1 MITKGK
7 LNGLSL
13 FSGYAGIDLAL
24 TDYVR
29 PLLYCEIEKY
39 AQGILLSRM
48 AGELIPFAPIWGD
61 VRTLD
66 GNQFKG
72 LVNIVYGGFPC
83 QDTSNAGKGKGLA
96 GERSGLFFEVV
107 RICREASPE
116 FIFLE
121 NVPGIR
127 KRGSFE
133 VSKELAGI
141 GYDCRFG
148 LLSAAEVGA
157 NHRRDRYF
165 CLAIKRD
172 LSNADGPGLLGQAL
186 APETQDNQR
195 VRESHGGTMPA
206 ALDGN
211 WWAIGS
217 ELGRVDNGTP
227 FRLDR
232 VKALGNGVVPLQV
245 KKAFEILMGVKNES
259 R

>member
-1 MITKGK
+1 MKGK

-13 FSGYAGIDLAL
+13 FSGYAGIDIGLS
-24 TDYVR
+24 DYVR
-29 PLLYCEIEKY
+29 PLLYCEIERY

-48 AGELIPFAPIWGD
+48 EDELIPFSPIWGD

-72 LVNIVYGGFPC
+72 LVDIVYGGFPC
-83 QDTSNAGKGKGLA
+83 QDTSNAGKGKGLG
-96 GERSGLFFEVV
+96 GERSGLFFEIV
-107 RICREASPE
+107 RICREASPK
-116 FIFLE
+116 FVFLE

-133 VSKELAGI
+133 VQESLASI
-141 GYDCRFG
+141 GYDTRFG
-148 LLSAAEVGA
+148 LLSAAEIGA

-172 LSNADGPGLLGQAL
+172 VSDPLRSGLGGKAF
-186 APETQDNQR
+186 AGSEENNQR
-195 VRESHGGTMPA
+195 VGKGNGGTMPA
-206 ALDGN
+206 ALNGN

-227 FRLDR
+227 FRVDR
-232 VKALGNGVVPLQV
+232 IKALGNGVVPLQV
-245 KKAFEILMGVKNES
+245 KKAFEILMGVK
-259 R
+259 